1 MVAVLSSHAR
11 KEVDDRRI
19 ITSGSGLCAELGSL
33 QTHLKDGE
41 FESSEDLANMG
52 FIYWGCDRVLDHT

>member
-19 ITSGSGLCAELGSL
+19 ITSRSGPCAELESL
-33 QTHLKDGE
+33 QTYLKDGE
-41 FESSEDLANMG
+41 FVSNQDWLAS
-52 FIYWGCDRVLDHT
+52 RV